1 MKRPRNSKSL
11 HVVPQSFYRRDARV
25 VATEL
30 LNKILV
36 AADGRSGRIVE
47 VEAYLGA
54 IDPAA
59 HSYKGMTPRTVTM
72 FGPPGHMYV
81 YFTYGMHWCCNAVCG
96 ETRDGTAVLLRA
108 LHPLTGLEQMH
119 AVRPHARR
127 DIDLC
132 NGPAK
137 LTQAMGIS
145 GEHDGVPLFRKRG
158 LFSIVDDGTAP
169 PTDAAGFPRV
179 GISRGTEHLWRWCVP
194 DNRHVSKA

>member
-1 MKRPRNSKSL
+1 MTPPKNKSRHL
-11 HVVPQSFYRRDARV
+11 VPQSFYRRDARI
-25 VATEL
+25 VAREL

-59 HSYKGMTPRTVTM
+59 HSYKGMTPRTITM

-108 LHPLTGLEQMH
+108 LHPLTGLERMH
-119 AVRPHARR
+119 AARPRARR
-127 DIDLC
+127 DIELC

-137 LTQAMGIS
+137 LTQAMGIA

-169 PTDAAGFPRV
+169 PTAAEGFPRV
-179 GISRGTEHLWRWCVP
+179 GISRGIEHLWRWYVP
-194 DNRHVSKA
+194 DNPNVSKA